1 MMMIAALLLL
11 SGGVMVVTQ
20 QHRRRERNGAGG
32 LAVVVPTKTNNN
44 PHHRP
49 RGNDHT
55 STDAGHH
62 PIATTTTTTRVAFI
76 GNSMLYFNDFPRFF
90 TALAADSDR
99 SVSQSSC
106 LHGGGSI
113 PSLMLE
119 GNGMYTQFETE
130 AAVMA
135 TSSSSSDDDD
145 QANTNFTLYDYG
157 ACTVPQLLTG
167 RDDRL
172 VDPGYSNSDE
182 PVVQLLNN
190 GTTNTTIIVAHNQ
203 NPCRADPHYLQ
214 YATQY
219 FPHEISDDDYWDYII
234 INDNTRDPARLA
246 SRAHSM
252 QFLEAFYVPLLLQQ
266 RRTAVPIFL
275 WTHAYTIPSSP
286 TRNMTGLNDVANF
299 TSLTGVGYRNYVQLL
314 SSHLPAS
321 RSPKIAPVGLAFL
334 LVYEERPDLWAR
346 LFHNADHLHA
356 SPSGTYLQG
365 CIVYYTLFGQMPRR
379 IIGTTKNSIDGDD
392 DGGDDDDELW
402 IGRYL
407 WNNARMMQHAWE
419 PPNPYPTVEMAD
431 YLYHVAERIMVH
443 GEKPKTYI
451 EYELDV
457 VAYEG

>member
-1 MMMIAALLLL
+1 MMIAALLLL
-11 SGGVMVVTQ
+11 GGGVTVVVQ
-20 QHRRRERNGAGG
+20 QRRRERTGGGG
-32 LAVVVPTKTNNN
+32 LAVVVPTSKNNDSR
-44 PHHRP
+44 HRP
-49 RGNDHT
+49 RSQRD
-55 STDAGHH
+55 HH
-62 PIATTTTTTRVAFI
+62 PTTIATTTTTRVAFI

-99 SVSQSSC
+99 SVVQSSC

-135 TSSSSSDDDD
+135 ISSSSESDDD

-190 GTTNTTIIVAHNQ
+190 GTDNATTIIIAHNQ

-219 FPHEISDDDYWDYII
+219 FPHEISDDYWDYII

-252 QFLEAFYVPLLLQQ
+252 QFLEAFYVPLLIQQ

-286 TRNMTGLNDVANF
+286 TRNMTGLVDVANF

-321 RSPKIAPVGLAFL
+321 RQPKIAPVGLAFL

-379 IIGTTKNSIDGDD
+379 IIGTTKKNNGIDGDD
-392 DGGDDDDELW
+392 GGGDDDDEPW

-443 GEKPKTYI
+443 DEKPKTYI